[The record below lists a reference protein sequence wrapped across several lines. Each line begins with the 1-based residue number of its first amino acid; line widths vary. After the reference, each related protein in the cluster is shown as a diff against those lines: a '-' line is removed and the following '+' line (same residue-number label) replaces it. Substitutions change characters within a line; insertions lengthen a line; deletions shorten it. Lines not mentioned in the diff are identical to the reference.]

1 MNRAN
6 DFLMGARLMMKLY
19 DGMQKGLRD
28 RYGLT
33 GLELQVINFLH
44 NHPGMDTAA
53 EIAELRGL
61 PKGNV
66 SVAVESLIQKSLLSR
81 KQDEKDR
88 RRIHLSLRPE
98 AEPIVTEIKECKE
111 LYRKAIFKNISEE
124 DLVFYNELS
133 GRIWKNVEE
142 EMERIAGR

>member
-1 MNRAN
+1 MNRAY
-6 DFLMGARLMMKLY
+6 DFLMSARLMMKLY

-28 RYGLT
+28 QYGLT
-33 GLELQVINFLH
+33 GLELQVMNFLH

-66 SVAVESLIQKSLLSR
+66 SVAVESLIQKSLLNR

-98 AEPIVTEIKECKE
+98 SEPIVAGIEECKE
-111 LYRKAIFKNISEE
+111 LYRKAIFKGISQEE
-124 DLVFYNELS
+124 LAFYDELS

-142 EMERIAGR
+142 ELERITGR